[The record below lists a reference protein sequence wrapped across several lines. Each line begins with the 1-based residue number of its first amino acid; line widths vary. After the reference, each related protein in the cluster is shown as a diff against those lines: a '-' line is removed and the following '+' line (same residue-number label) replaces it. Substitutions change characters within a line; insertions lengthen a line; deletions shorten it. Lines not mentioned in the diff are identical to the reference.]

1 MWPNFLQFY
10 LGFFL
15 GRNVFRAAALLGIF
29 LSPQSVV
36 IVSSLHYNLI
46 ITKAHQM
53 ANLLTYLHVEQ
64 ALGLGT
70 KNMLNFLINLFTSR
84 NGFLSMSFKSTS
96 SSIFLH
102 PKYYLKVV
110 LRTFFLLDYQN
121 VQYIQNRY
129 CFLLYLFGIMSSCF
143 GRFIKLV
150 GTKNN
155 PLNFYYVE

>member
-53 ANLLTYLHVEQ
+53 ANLLTY
-64 ALGLGT
+64 
-70 KNMLNFLINLFTSR
+70 
-84 NGFLSMSFKSTS
+84 
-96 SSIFLH
+96 
-102 PKYYLKVV
+102 
-110 LRTFFLLDYQN
+110 
-121 VQYIQNRY
+121 
-129 CFLLYLFGIMSSCF
+129 MSSRPWAWEQRTCLTF
-143 GRFIKLV
+143 
-150 GTKNN
+150 
-155 PLNFYYVE
+155 